1 MTRSLPPR
9 PSIDVLRKQAK
20 ALVRGHR
27 QGDPKVCG
35 VLRRLHRFAGS
46 PDERILAADLSLADA
61 QYALAVDYGFTTWA
75 ELKQRVLEAA
85 PPLEIDR
92 GGRWYHGTDR
102 RIETL
107 RPGSAVSP
115 VRELSRAFAHQPSR
129 IDTYVQ
135 ENTDENWR
143 RVVIETNG
151 QRDGFLYE
159 VDVTDPDRDLRP
171 VEGSKMAPGDEMETA
186 RELPVRLIAELGPP
200 TERVFEI
207 TELLGPVPDGPAG
220 LPDHDIAVYAA
231 GDSPP
236 EEVEFVFRHELAD
249 SRKVIAGSE
258 PGATPWQFACVC
270 AVTPAGHLLGGVH
283 FDMGPINSGPLAN
296 EPVGV
301 LEQVYVRP
309 EYRRRGVATAM
320 LGRAAQVAREAGCSH
335 MRCNANWNNPAE
347 IALYRKCGFALTDIS
362 ADGGEYFAVRAL

>member
-1 MTRSLPPR
+1 MARSLPPR
-9 PSIDVLRKQAK
+9 PSIDALRKQAK
-20 ALVRGHR
+20 ALVKGHR
-27 QGDPKVCG
+27 QRDPQVCG
-35 VLRRLHRFAGS
+35 VLQRLHRFAEA
-46 PDERILAADLSLADA
+46 PDERIFAAGLSLADA
-61 QYALAVDYGFTTWA
+61 QYALAMDYGFTTWA
-75 ELKQRVLEAA
+75 ELKQRVLEAG

-92 GGRWYHGTDR
+92 RGRWYHGTDR

-129 IDTYVQ
+129 IDMNVQ

-151 QRDGFLYE
+151 RRDGFLYE
-159 VDVTDPDRDLRP
+159 VDVTDAGADLRP
-171 VEGSKMAPGDEMETA
+171 VEGSKMAPGDEMETT

-207 TELLGPVPDGPAG
+207 TELLSPAPDGPAG
-220 LPDHDIAVYAA
+220 LPDHDIAVYTARDELP
-231 GDSPP
+231 G
-236 EEVEFVFRHELAD
+236 EVEFVFRHELAD
-249 SRKVIAGSE
+249 SRKVMSE
-258 PGATPWQFACVC
+258 SAEGESPWRFACIC
-270 AVTPAGHLLGGVH
+270 AVTPAGHVLGGVH

-296 EPVGV
+296 EPVAV
-301 LEQVYVRP
+301 LEHVYVRP

-320 LGRAAQVAREAGCSH
+320 LGRAVQVAREAGCSH
-335 MRCNANWNNPAE
+335 MRCNANWDNPAE
-347 IALYRKCGFALTDIS
+347 IALYRKCGFALADIS